1 MRCPVRGLFPR
12 LTRPSPAISPHKRCS
27 RPQTTF
33 VPPGTLSSSSLS
45 FLYRGAQNWTYSPQE
60 GLKNYFY
67 LKKKRKRESGVRE
80 ASGSGSKR
88 LDYINSKASTMVA
101 VGLAIAAAGFAGR
114 YAVKALKQME
124 PQVKQALQNL
134 PKPAFSGGYYRGG
147 FEPKMTKR
155 EAALILGVSPTANR
169 NKIREAH
176 RRIMLLNHPDKGG
189 SPYVA
194 AKINEAKDLLED
206 QAKK

>member
-1 MRCPVRGLFPR
+1 M
-12 LTRPSPAISPHKRCS
+12 
-27 RPQTTF
+27 Q
-33 VPPGTLSSSSLS
+33 
-45 FLYRGAQNWTYSPQE
+45 
-60 GLKNYFY
+60 
-67 LKKKRKRESGVRE
+67 
-80 ASGSGSKR
+80 
-88 LDYINSKASTMVA
+88 ASTAVA

-124 PQVKQALQNL
+124 PQVKQALHNL
-134 PKPAFSGGYYRGG
+134 PKSAFSGGYYRGG

>member
-1 MRCPVRGLFPR
+1 M
-12 LTRPSPAISPHKRCS
+12 
-27 RPQTTF
+27 
-33 VPPGTLSSSSLS
+33 
-45 FLYRGAQNWTYSPQE
+45 
-60 GLKNYFY
+60 
-67 LKKKRKRESGVRE
+67 
-80 ASGSGSKR
+80 
-88 LDYINSKASTMVA
+88 ASTMVA

-114 YAVKALKQME
+114 YAVKTLKHME

-134 PKPAFSGGYYRGG
+134 PKPAFSGYYRGG